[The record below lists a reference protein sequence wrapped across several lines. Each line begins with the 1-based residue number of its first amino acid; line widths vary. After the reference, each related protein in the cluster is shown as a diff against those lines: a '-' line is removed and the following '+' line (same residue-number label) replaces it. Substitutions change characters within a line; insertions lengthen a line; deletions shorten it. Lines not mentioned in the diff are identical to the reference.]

1 MAAKRYPLPKKLSV
15 GLSEKAYE
23 NLRVLNSQYHY
34 SNNYLLTILL
44 ENLDTLVDAT
54 ALEQVMAEF
63 KAEYGAPAPAKM
75 GKGS

>member
-1 MAAKRYPLPKKLSV
+1 MAAKRYPLPKRLNV
-15 GLSEKAYE
+15 GLSEKAYD
-23 NLRVLNSQYHY
+23 NLRELNSQYHY

-44 ENLDTLVDAT
+44 ENLDTIVDAT